1 MKGGNMKINHYE
13 KELINIANEI
23 IGFLINNGAKKNDA
37 QDIMQDVFV
46 KLLQA
51 DIILASD
58 KLRPWLYRVFTTFIV
73 DKNVIVI
80 FC

>member
-1 MKGGNMKINHYE
+1 MKINHYE

-58 KLRPWLYRVFTTFIV
+58 KLRPWLYRVFTISIV
-73 DKNVIVI
+73 DKNGIVI